1 MKNRKILLIILGLIS
16 LVTLSIIE
24 IITFTET
31 KNHNIKII
39 TEENS
44 YGEEFAKKYKLEIE
58 TLSDSNK
65 QEYKLNIEN
74 YDYNINNKEIE
85 IVSYKGISETI
96 VIPSYI
102 ESYPV
107 TKIQENAFKEA
118 KNLKTIIIGYNEIE
132 INTEDFKNIEIKCR
146 NTDYCNSLKE
156 NEKLNVTILND
167 SDPYDYSYI
176 YMPFEYNIKN
186 NEIELTKYLLN
197 ENILIIP
204 ETLNGYKVTKVSID
218 ILNSNY
224 KACLIPGSV
233 ENIKTTSNL
242 KIGNILIIT
251 IITNIISYIIFAIIN
266 LTLTFRKKEEILL
279 NAPTLLIS
287 IIYLLGTLIY
297 SYVANNIDTQVKTY
311 IIVSITVTILFI
323 IISILL
329 NKSKKHIEKNNDE
342 LIEKEKFKKEIL
354 IKIDDIIF
362 VSKNEYK
369 KELEKIKELIK
380 FMDPISSIHTR
391 EIEKE
396 IIENLNNL
404 SSNINKEELVKLE
417 QLIKKRNNI
426 CKINKD

>member
-74 YDYNINNKEIE
+74 YDYNINDKETE

-102 ESYPV
+102 GSYPV